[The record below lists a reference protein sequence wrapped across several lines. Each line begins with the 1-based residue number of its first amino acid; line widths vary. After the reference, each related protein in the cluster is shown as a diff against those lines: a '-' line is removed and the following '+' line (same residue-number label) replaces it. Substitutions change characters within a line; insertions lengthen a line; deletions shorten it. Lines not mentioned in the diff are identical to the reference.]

1 VQVAGLNLTGMDL
14 FGTLERDFA
23 ARRASGEL
31 SRALRGWQAKDH
43 GLRRFADLDA
53 LIAACRGGTD
63 GSWESADVAL
73 SALCREA
80 SSGDDRAGTLL
91 LWLLLPGLLLARS
104 RLAPMGVISR
114 EEMTSEMVAGAWA
127 EATRVSNSATR
138 VASRIVNSARWRTLA
153 AVRGAIDWTGRT
165 APLTGEISDTPASGE
180 YEMPY
185 EEADPITGAVR
196 EGVLSKEQ
204 AELVL
209 ARRVAIREIS
219 ERLGISL
226 SAAQKRRHRARA
238 RLRTWTDQT

>member
-1 VQVAGLNLTGMDL
+1 VQAAGLILTDMDL

-43 GLRRFADLDA
+43 DLRRFADLDA
-53 LIAACRGGTD
+53 LIAVCRGGTD

-104 RLAPMGVISR
+104 RLAPMGVLSR

-138 VASRIVNSARWRTLA
+138 VASRILNSARWRTLA

-165 APLTGEISDTPASGE
+165 APLTGEIADTPVSGE

-185 EEADPITGAVR
+185 GEADPLAGAVR

-204 AELVL
+204 AELVVS
-209 ARRVAIREIS
+209 RRVAIREIS

-238 RLRTWTDQT
+238 RLRTWTDQS